1 MPRTYMERLDR
12 PAASLDVFHPHCV
25 RPMAFGALG
34 ILLVLA
40 ATVTSGQTTP
50 DSASPA
56 WKREAVDTAAKA
68 DYLSPAERDVVLEIN
83 RARTDPPEYA
93 RTVLAP
99 MRDYYRDK
107 LLRFPGEMPVS
118 TVEGRP
124 ALEECIKFLMA
135 AKPVPPLSPS
145 KGLALA
151 ARDQARDQGKTGAIG
166 HGGADGSTMES
177 RLSRYGEWGG
187 AAGENIDYGN
197 GDARR
202 IVASML
208 VDDGVPSRG
217 HRQNLMDA
225 RFNAVGVSIGTHPTY
240 GHMCVIDL
248 AGSYE

>member
-1 MPRTYMERLDR
+1 MAVLLALVAAG
-12 PAASLDVFHPHCV
+12 PAALDPVH
-25 RPMAFGALG
+25 
-34 ILLVLA
+34 
-40 ATVTSGQTTP
+40 
-50 DSASPA
+50 PA
-56 WKREAVDTAAKA
+56 WKPETVDTASKS
-68 DYLSPAERDVVLEIN
+68 DYFSPEERGVVLEIN

-93 RTVLAP
+93 RRVLAP

-124 ALEECIKFLMA
+124 ALDECIKVLMA
-135 AKPVPPLSPS
+135 AKPAPPLSPS

-166 HGGADGSTMES
+166 HGGSDGSTMES
-177 RLSRYGEWGG
+177 RMSRYGTWGG

-208 VDDGVPSRG
+208 IDDGVPSRG
-217 HRQNLMDA
+217 HRQNLLDA
-225 RFNAVGVSIGTHPTY
+225 RFRAIGVAIGTHPSY
-240 GHMCVIDL
+240 GHLCVIDL
-248 AGSYE
+248 AGSYEQGLDIAPPAAPPPARTTER

>member
-1 MPRTYMERLDR
+1 MSATGTERLAR
-12 PAASLDVFHPHCV
+12 PLVTPGIFRPHVGRTVAC
-25 RPMAFGALG
+25 GGLGLLLAL
-34 ILLVLA
+34 
-40 ATVTSGQTTP
+40 TVAVSAGQTKPESTP
-50 DSASPA
+50 PA
-56 WKREAVDTAAKA
+56 WKVEAIETAAKA
-68 DYLSPAERDVVLEIN
+68 DYLSPAEREVVLEIN

-118 TVEGRP
+118 TVEGLP

-151 ARDQARDQGKTGAIG
+151 ARDQARDQGKTGAVG
-166 HGGADGSTMES
+166 HGGSDGSTMES
-177 RLSRYGEWGG
+177 RLSRFGEWGG

-248 AGSYE
+248 AGSYK